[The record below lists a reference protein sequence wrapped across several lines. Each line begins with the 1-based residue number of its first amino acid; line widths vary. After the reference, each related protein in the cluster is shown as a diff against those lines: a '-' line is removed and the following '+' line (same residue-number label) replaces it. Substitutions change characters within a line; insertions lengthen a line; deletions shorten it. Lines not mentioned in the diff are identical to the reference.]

1 MHTEERNPGTGPAT
15 DAAGETPVGT
25 PFAIH
30 QGPVAAAAATLRVR
44 SWQEAAWWAT
54 ALMVVTAEVLLLWA
68 GPANAQ
74 GQEIDTCAAGN
85 SIGGEG
91 GAQILG
97 AIRNGALF
105 AAAGVGSLTVL
116 GIIISGAMLAAGS
129 VSKDWVKRGTTGI
142 TFSGIGGGVAVL
154 AAALW
159 GVLYWATCQ
168 G

>member
-1 MHTEERNPGTGPAT
+1 
-15 DAAGETPVGT
+15 
-25 PFAIH
+25 
-30 QGPVAAAAATLRVR
+30 
-44 SWQEAAWWAT
+44 
-54 ALMVVTAEVLLLWA
+54 MVVTAELLLLWA

-74 GQEIDTCAAGN
+74 GTDIDTCATGN

-105 AAAGVGSLTVL
+105 LAAGVGGLTVI

-129 VSKDWVKRGTTGI
+129 VSKDWVKRGTTGV